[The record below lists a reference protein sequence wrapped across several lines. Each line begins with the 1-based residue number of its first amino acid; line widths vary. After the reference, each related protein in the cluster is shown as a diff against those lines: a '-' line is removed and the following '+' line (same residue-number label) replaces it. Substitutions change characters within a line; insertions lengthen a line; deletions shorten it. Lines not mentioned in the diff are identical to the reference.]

1 MQRYYFVFFGNGVF
15 LFGSVATTW
24 AWICLERV
32 RGSAGDLRSPLLK
45 NGIFNMCITENV
57 KKISGVKGVVNYIFI
72 GG

>member
-15 LFGSVATTW
+15 LFGSGATTW

-57 KKISGVKGVVNYIFI
+57 KNISGVKGVVNYIFI